1 MRRFLGFWPPFAS
14 KVLEL
19 LVVCTSEHCSNYDTV
34 VRDVARIM
42 VSCVLAICRG
52 SQPLL
57 NFLPS
62 SWRHSS
68 VSPCPRDRPSCLPRC
83 PSSVASFHVFCS
95 SCSSSS
101 VVASC
106 LASSSYFS
114 STTAASS
121 LACSPCCCSAASS
134 QFLPPPWSKP
144 RSEILEALQ
153 PVRAWILLLR
163 RSCPMSTSPAPTR
176 WCRRQCLVS
185 TTDYT
190 PALPFEDSVQGSHAQ
205 TFLDPFAFRSV
216 LVLVRVLPF
225 TKSLFLSLS
234 SHHLTILFLRSET
247 RRWQLSTVKTLPSEA
262 LARPLATC
270 LLAQQARPQ
279 CNSRPSSYPQGSDDM
294 GRPGDFQ
301 RDKSARNLPVW

>member
-14 KVLEL
+14 TVLEL

-42 VSCVLAICRG
+42 VSSVLAICRG

-57 NFLPS
+57 LFLPS

-83 PSSVASFHVFCS
+83 PSSVASFPVFCS

-121 LACSPCCCSAASS
+121 LACSPCCCSVASS
-134 QFLPPPWSKP
+134 LFLPPPWSTP
-144 RSEILEALQ
+144 R
-153 PVRAWILLLR
+153 
-163 RSCPMSTSPAPTR
+163 
-176 WCRRQCLVS
+176 
-185 TTDYT
+185 
-190 PALPFEDSVQGSHAQ
+190 
-205 TFLDPFAFRSV
+205 
-216 LVLVRVLPF
+216 
-225 TKSLFLSLS
+225 
-234 SHHLTILFLRSET
+234 LFLRSPNCSAILMPLWE
-247 RRWQLSTVKTLPSEA
+247 LSPVLPSPSPPISCREGSCPDPSFSERNTWSTS
-262 LARPLATC
+262 ARTC
-270 LLAQQARPQ
+270 L
-279 CNSRPSSYPQGSDDM
+279 D
-294 GRPGDFQ
+294 
-301 RDKSARNLPVW
+301 PVAPP